1 MWDCSVK
8 SGFYQLEPMAPL
20 GDFGHVLVHG
30 QYVPNPFRKEGLY
43 HRAGPDVPPLAM
55 PRSSTLVVAG
65 DALAPLTEIEPS
77 IVSKTVQDPRLVR
90 IDWRKI
96 CRTGVLPRR
105 LQNCEPDEMLND
117 PKQVA
122 IPPGELP
129 VLHEVELA
137 EGAVCLAGSAFGISK
152 RSWRGDQLFA
162 VVRYGT
168 TMLVA
173 THLAKV
179 SLETSGLAEFIHFSP
194 VPAS

>member
-1 MWDCSVK
+1 MWGCSVK

-55 PRSSTLVVAG
+55 PRISKLIVAG
-65 DALAPLTEIEPS
+65 DALSPLIEIEPC
-77 IVSKTVQDPRLVR
+77 IVSRTVQDPRMVK

-96 CRTGVLPRR
+96 CRTEVLPRR
-105 LQNCEPDEMLND
+105 LQTCEPDEMLND
-117 PKQVA
+117 PKHLV
-122 IPPGELP
+122 ISPEELP
-129 VLHEVELA
+129 VLHEVDVP
-137 EGAVCLAGSAFGISK
+137 EGAVCLAGSAFSISK
-152 RSWRGDQLFA
+152 RSWQGAQLFA

-179 SLETSGLAEFIHFSP
+179 SLETSGLAEFIQFNTVS
-194 VPAS
+194 AS